1 MIKLLGSFARDV
13 EEGRPPAPATPSSPS
28 GRYFHRGP
36 TTPTGSSPKTPLAP
50 LPPSASSDPNA
61 VANYALELVSEYL
74 TREKRDYMLKAKW
87 AKSGREQ
94 LGKDLGD
101 IESAFKTS
109 QILMPIFLVLRRT
122 FALPP
127 SPLPADYIDQ
137 YLDILPAPPDPDDVP
152 FREPSVQSTTA
163 TLYVNPRMS
172 DEAAAA
178 VLGELVENEKEKL
191 EGATD
196 EEKERW
202 IGESIDA
209 VAKRVSPR
217 DRVEA
222 WVSKWANP

>member
-1 MIKLLGSFARDV
+1 MIKLISGFARDV
-13 EEGRPPAPATPSSPS
+13 EDGRLSAPVTPSSPS

-36 TTPTGSSPKTPLAP
+36 TTPTSSSPKTTLAQ
-50 LPPSASSDPNA
+50 LPPATTHDPNA

-74 TREKRDYMLKAKW
+74 SREKREYMLKAKW

-109 QILMPIFLVLRRT
+109 QILIPMFLVLRRT

-163 TLYVNPRMS
+163 ALYVNPRMS
-172 DEAAAA
+172 DEAALV
-178 VLGELVENEKEKL
+178 VLNELMENEKERL

-202 IGESIDA
+202 IREQIDA
-209 VAKRVSPR
+209 VAKRVRHRGLSG
-217 DRVEA
+217 DLSVG
-222 WVSKWANP
+222 

>member
-1 MIKLLGSFARDV
+1 MS
-13 EEGRPPAPATPSSPS
+13 
-28 GRYFHRGP
+28 
-36 TTPTGSSPKTPLAP
+36 P
-50 LPPSASSDPNA
+50 LPLSVANDPNPI
-61 VANYALELVSEYL
+61 ANYALELVSEYL
-74 TREKRDYMLKAKW
+74 SREKREHMLKAKW

-109 QILMPIFLVLRRT
+109 QILIPIFLVLRRT
-122 FALPP
+122 FVLPP
-127 SPLPADYIDQ
+127 SPLPTDYIDQ

-172 DEAAAA
+172 DEAAA
-178 VLGELVENEKEKL
+178 VVVSELVESEKEKL

-202 IGESIDA
+202 IGEQIDA
-209 VAKRVSPR
+209 VAKRVRRRGAACEKSR
-217 DRVEA
+217 AEQ
-222 WVSKWANP
+222 

>member
-1 MIKLLGSFARDV
+1 MIKLLSSFARDV

-28 GRYFHRGP
+28 ARYFHRGP
-36 TTPTGSSPKTPLAP
+36 TTPTSGSPKTPMSP
-50 LPPSASSDPNA
+50 LPLSVANDPNPI
-61 VANYALELVSEYL
+61 ANYALELVSEYL
-74 TREKRDYMLKAKW
+74 SREKREHMLKAKW

-109 QILMPIFLVLRRT
+109 QILIPIFLVLRRT
-122 FALPP
+122 FVLPP

-172 DEAAAA
+172 DEAA
-178 VLGELVENEKEKL
+178 VVVVSELVESEKEKL

-202 IGESIDA
+202 IGEQIDA
-209 VAKRVSPR
+209 VAKRVRRRGAACEKSR
-217 DRVEA
+217 AEQ
-222 WVSKWANP
+222 